1 MSRKCELCDV
11 RPTFAMPGERARFCG
26 THRAVGM
33 VDVKNK
39 KCELCDV
46 QPTFAMPGERARF
59 CGTHREVGMVNIK
72 DKTCELCDVKPSFA
86 MPGERA
92 RFCGTHRAV
101 GMVNVINKT
110 CELCDVQPTF
120 AMPGEQAR
128 FCGNHREDGMVDV
141 INKKCELCNTKPA
154 FALPG
159 ERARF
164 CGTHRAVG
172 MVNVN
177 AKTCELCDARPSFAM
192 PGERARFCGKHR
204 TINMVDVKHKT
215 CELEVCSEIAYYGS
229 PGWPVTRC
237 SEHKRDG
244 DIKNSNKRCSDKS
257 CREPAVYGKVAAER
271 CETHKL
277 PDDANFVEHPCKS
290 CNLTWRLSE
299 EGICA
304 QCSEHA
310 VVKLA
315 KQREIKDVL
324 AAQMP
329 EFPPDCYD
337 RITPALKRLGD
348 RERPDFF
355 FDRGSYCVILE
366 VDEHGHKDRAEACEC
381 TRMVNIC
388 QAEQRPTY
396 FLRYN
401 PDGYQLGDGRKFTK
415 KRRHDLLVRCLREVL
430 TKQPSVGPLAVK
442 RLFFDGF
449 KEEDAAVWTVI
460 AQM

>member
-1 MSRKCELCDV
+1 MPRKCELCD
-11 RPTFAMPGERARFCG
+11 A
-26 THRAVGM
+26 
-33 VDVKNK
+33 
-39 KCELCDV
+39 
-46 QPTFAMPGERARF
+46 QP
-59 CGTHREVGMVNIK
+59 
-72 DKTCELCDVKPSFA
+72 S
-86 MPGERA
+86 
-92 RFCGTHRAV
+92 
-101 GMVNVINKT
+101 
-110 CELCDVQPTF
+110 
-120 AMPGEQAR
+120 
-128 FCGNHREDGMVDV
+128 
-141 INKKCELCNTKPA
+141 

-164 CGTHRAVG
+164 CGTHRVGG
-172 MVNVN
+172 MVDVKNKTCELCDAQPYFALPGERARFCGTHREDGMVDVVN
-177 AKTCELCDARPSFAM
+177 KTCELCDARPSFALPGERARFCGTHRGDGM
-192 PGERARFCGKHR
+192 VDVISKTCELCDARPSFALPGERARFCGKHR
-204 TINMVDVKHKT
+204 TIDMVDVRNKL
-215 CELEVCSEIAYYGS
+215 CELELCSERAYYGC

-244 DIKNSNKRCSDKS
+244 DIRNSNKRCSDKS
-257 CREPAVYGKVAAER
+257 CREPAIYGKTAAER
-271 CETHKL
+271 CERHKL

-299 EGICA
+299 EGVCA

-310 VVKLA
+310 VVRLA
-315 KQREIKDVL
+315 KQREIRDVL

-337 RITPALKRLGD
+337 KITPALKRLGD

-355 FDRGSYCVILE
+355 FDRGSYCGILE
-366 VDEHGHKDRAEACEC
+366 VDEHGHKDRPEACEC

-401 PDGYQLGDGRKFTK
+401 PDGFQPGNGRKFTK

-430 TKQPSVGPLAVK
+430 TTQPSVGPLAVK

-449 KEEDAAVWTVI
+449 KEEDAAVWTAIEQV
-460 AQM
+460 

>member
-1 MSRKCELCDV
+1 
-11 RPTFAMPGERARFCG
+11 
-26 THRAVGM
+26 M
-33 VDVKNK
+33 VDVI
-39 KCELCDV
+39 
-46 QPTFAMPGERARF
+46 
-59 CGTHREVGMVNIK
+59 H
-72 DKTCELCDVKPSFA
+72 KTCELCD
-86 MPGERA
+86 A
-92 RFCGTHRAV
+92 R
-101 GMVNVINKT
+101 
-110 CELCDVQPTF
+110 PTF
-120 AMPGEQAR
+120 ALPGETAR
-128 FCGNHREDGMVDV
+128 FCGNHREVGMVDV
-141 INKKCELCNTKPA
+141 IHKTCELCDALPC

-164 CGTHRAVG
+164 CGTHRGVG
-172 MVNVN
+172 MVNVKD
-177 AKTCELCDARPSFAM
+177 KTCDLCGTKPTFSL
-192 PGERARFCGKHR
+192 PGEPARFCGKHR
-204 TINMVDVKHKT
+204 TIDMVDVKHKI
-215 CELEVCSEIAYYGS
+215 CELCSERAYYGC
-229 PGWPVTRC
+229 PGWPVARC

-244 DIKNSNKRCSDKS
+244 DIRNSNKRCSDKS
-257 CREPAVYGKVAAER
+257 CRDPAMYGKTVAER
-271 CETHKL
+271 CEAHKL

-324 AAQMP
+324 AARLPQV
-329 EFPPDCYD
+329 PPDCYD

-355 FDRGSYCVILE
+355 FDRGSYCVVLE
-366 VDEHGHKDRAEACEC
+366 VDEHGHKDRPEACEC

-401 PDGYQLGDGRKFTK
+401 PDGYHSGDGHKFTK
-415 KRRHDLLVRCLREVL
+415 KRRHDLLVRCLKDAI
-430 TKQPSVGPLAVK
+430 TSHPKVGPLALK

-449 KEEDAAVWTVI
+449 KEEDAAKWEIIKQV
-460 AQM
+460 